1 MTINNNLARAKGK
14 ASGQFFIKI
23 FKDQNKEPKVKK
35 KKKFKPGDQKLLN
48 MNNKGKE
55 KGGEIREISQIQ
67 A

>member
-1 MTINNNLARAKGK
+1 MTINNNLARDLGHFLQKFSKIKTKGQK
-14 ASGQFFIKI
+14 F
-23 FKDQNKEPKVKK
+23 KK